1 MVQLL
6 TGTKGTGKTKRLI
19 AKANAAVEAT
29 KGYVAVVAIGLDLR
43 YDISKQARLINV
55 REYNVEGEDMLL
67 GFLGGICAGNYDV
80 TDIFVDSTL
89 KILDTKD
96 PEVIKRFIHRLGH
109 TYLRLIHTVY
119 HDIMDEGVKP
129 LSRGI
134 SRNLPYILR
143 HILFL
148 KYAAPYGIIHIVM
161 HVGYLIGKLYYLTL
175 KRGGM
180 SCSPVVSDPVPHLIG
195 KIESGHI
202 LFKHIHDSERLLRVF
217 KP

>member
-96 PEVIKRFIHRLGH
+96 PEVIKRFIRRL
-109 TYLRLIHTVY
+109 
-119 HDIMDEGVKP
+119 EA
-129 LSRGI
+129 LSKQTSANFLLSVSI
-134 SRNLPYILR
+134 ETSAIEDVADDVIQIL
-143 HILFL
+143 
-148 KYAAPYGIIHIVM
+148 
-161 HVGYLIGKLYYLTL
+161 T
-175 KRGGM
+175 
-180 SCSPVVSDPVPHLIG
+180 D
-195 KIESGHI
+195 
-202 LFKHIHDSERLLRVF
+202 
-217 KP
+217 